1 MKLNENEDDPFKD
14 DPDAPE
20 GCVSCKTKITKKKIG
35 KKLITTTEKTYTL
48 EDGSEEVVTLEE
60 TTTVA

>member
-1 MKLNENEDDPFKD
+1 MTSSFVNDDVRFITN
-14 DPDAPE
+14 
-20 GCVSCKTKITKKKIG
+20 VSKTKKKIG